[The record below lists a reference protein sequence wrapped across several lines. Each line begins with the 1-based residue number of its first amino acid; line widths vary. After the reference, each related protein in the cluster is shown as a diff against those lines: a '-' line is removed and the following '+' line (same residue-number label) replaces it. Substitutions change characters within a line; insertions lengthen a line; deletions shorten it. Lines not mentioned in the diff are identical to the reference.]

1 MEQACHLLH
10 VSNTHHMT
18 QPQPLPPLQTHGART
33 PQTRFLLARC
43 ASDLRKDAVAE
54 AELRGPGA
62 EVRKEVRLEGM
73 ELQFGGRAA
82 FALQILS
89 SLL

>member
-1 MEQACHLLH
+1 MEQAYHLLH
-10 VSNTHHMT
+10 VSIDPEHDRP
-18 QPQPLPPLQTHGART
+18 PQPLPLQTHGART

-43 ASDLRKDAVAE
+43 AADLRKDAEAE
-54 AELRGPGA
+54 AVLRGPGA